1 MREHKTVNKRATT
14 AKLIACAVTILGIVL
29 AWAASESINVWD
41 GGIWSGLRS
50 YLIAIIIASTPI
62 RWNYFDRWG
71 GINYCRTL
79 SAFFSLRA
87 AIDVVIVCI
96 WHGYA
101 AAFIIASLI
110 CIFFAYI
117 RFGSLKRVKELRIE
131 EEELEEHRLYAC

>member
-1 MREHKTVNKRATT
+1 MREHKTINKRATT
-14 AKLIACAVTILGIVL
+14 AKLIACAVTILGIAL
-29 AWAASESINVWD
+29 AWVASESINVWD

-79 SAFFSLRA
+79 SAIYSLRA
-87 AIDVVIVCI
+87 AIDVVIVFI
-96 WHGYA
+96 GHGYA